1 MSQRRVVCAAIRAA
15 DGTLLLGIRHYS
27 KDMYNQM
34 MLRIDSGKF
43 RARSDDDQGF
53 VDQFGVYLT
62 RKEAWIVAEAAGQIV
77 RRCGG
82 DGEELFSENLY

>member
-27 KDMYNQM
+27 TDMHNQ
-34 MLRIDSGKF
+34 LSVRADREKF
-43 RARSDDDQGF
+43 KCRHGDDQGF